1 MPFELVILFLGIVA
15 KAIIICRKI
24 FMLKLFTAAVLIIAK
39 IRNKVFSKEFRE
51 IMEILCSHLGCFR
64 RILVTC

>member
-15 KAIIICRKI
+15 KEMIGCRKI
-24 FMLKLFTAAVLIIAK
+24 FMLKLFTAAVLILAK
-39 IRNKVFSKEFRE
+39 IRNRVFNKEFRE
-51 IMEILCSHLGCFR
+51 IMEILCSHLRCFR